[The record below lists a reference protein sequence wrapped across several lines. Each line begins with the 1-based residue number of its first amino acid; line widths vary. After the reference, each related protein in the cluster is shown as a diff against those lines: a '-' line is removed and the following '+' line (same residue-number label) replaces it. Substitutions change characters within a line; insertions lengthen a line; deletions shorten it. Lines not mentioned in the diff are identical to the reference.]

1 MPFSNNSSTTT
12 RNLLTYSEDFTNAA
26 WLNYQSTESSNVA
39 TAPNGSSTAD
49 KLIPDAGV
57 SAGQLYRTFAATDN
71 TTYTFSVYAKA
82 DGFSALRL
90 YIQKKAT
97 SPTYAYADYNLSS
110 ASVTATSGSP
120 SSTSIT
126 AVGNSWYR
134 VSISADVGTGGTAS
148 PSINIQHIGVAGNG
162 SSGLLLWGAQL
173 EDNGVLGPYWPT
185 VASASSSTLRI
196 GQDLSISAGGYNSW
210 FANNFSVT
218 AGAGNDSLVDSP
230 TNYGTDTGVG
240 GEVRGNYCPLNP
252 IAAIT
257 SNTSTNGNLDTSV
270 ANASSVRGTFP
281 LVSGKWYWEVVP
293 TSTANNAQIGICSA
307 TNIDTIPQVT
317 STGWCYNQ
325 STGNKFNDPT
335 GSAYGA
341 SYAQNDVIGIALD
354 MDTGKIWWSKNGVW
368 QASGNPATGANAA
381 FTNVTGTVVPV
392 IATTGAGVS
401 GTFTS
406 NFGQRPFA
414 YTAPTGYKA
423 LCTTN
428 LPQPIIQK
436 PSSYMDVVT
445 YTGNGATQT
454 ISGLGFSPDLVW
466 IKARDKSG
474 LYFTGNKIFDTT
486 RGAYKALFS
495 EDTVGDQD
503 YTSSDASLTSFNSN
517 GFTLKDISTGG
528 WGVNESVRYVAWAW
542 DEAPIAGMD
551 IVSYTG
557 TGVARTVAHNLG
569 VAPKMIIVKDRDLG
583 SANWCVYHTSSGAGN
598 YLILNSTAANT
609 ASTVVWNNTAPTS
622 SEFSLGAFV
631 GSNANGDRHIAYL
644 FAEVEGFSKFG
655 SYTGNGS
662 ADGPFVWCGFR
673 PRWVMVKQTNT
684 TTSNS
689 NWFILDSARN
699 TFNTTD
705 AFVHA
710 NTSNAE
716 YGASVI
722 SDFLSNGFKLRIA
735 DSLERLNTST
745 KTYIFFVFKIIFHCF
760 FIKSFFIFI
769 VVVTHSF
776 QNFIPI
782 FIVIL

>member
-1 MPFSNNSSTTT
+1 MSKGSDVSGYGLSIYKYPQFHPKFTPNCRAFCIGVRPGRNYDSDWDKTAMKRETDGKNEVLFEDGCIIGFDTEYQNLAAVLEANNEDVSVEANKEKQNLYLSYQFNAKWKGKEWSGIGYPAEGERLSLADFLSWVVSTSPFSKDGRVDCPNQFVLVCHFSRADLPSF
-12 RNLLTYSEDFTNAA
+12 SDFYTKRFKSRLMAIR
-26 WLNYQSTESSNVA
+26 
-39 TAPNGSSTAD
+39 
-49 KLIPDAGV
+49 K
-57 SAGQLYRTFAATDN
+57 TF
-71 TTYTFSVYAKA
+71 
-82 DGFSALRL
+82 
-90 YIQKKAT
+90 
-97 SPTYAYADYNLSS
+97 
-110 ASVTATSGSP
+110 
-120 SSTSIT
+120 IT
-126 AVGNSWYR
+126 
-134 VSISADVGTGGTAS
+134 GTK
-148 PSINIQHIGVAGNG
+148 
-162 SSGLLLWGAQL
+162 GAQL

-196 GQDLSISAGGYNSW
+196 GQDLSISAGGYNTW

-240 GEVRGNYCPLNP
+240 GEVRGNYCTLNP

-673 PRWVMVKQTNT
+673 PRWVMVKQTNAT
-684 TTSNS
+684 ASHTGIENLSQ
-689 NWFILDSARN
+689 FLGVPDS
-699 TFNTTD
+699 
-705 AFVHA
+705 
-710 NTSNAE
+710 
-716 YGASVI
+716 YPPCLII
-722 SDFLSNGFKLRIA
+722 SLVV
-735 DSLERLNTST
+735 
-745 KTYIFFVFKIIFHCF
+745 KTFHCPY
-760 FIKSFFIFI
+760 SALSQ
-769 VVVTHSF
+769 TLS
-776 QNFIPI
+776 PE
-782 FIVIL
+782 L